1 MTMPHRSS
9 WPGGNPGDGKPDVS
23 SRLPLSR
30 VRERGL
36 GGEGRFPRQRRLLY
50 VGGFDFPTSQ
60 ARGIQSLHT
69 AHALARAGWGVRL
82 LVQRPPKRDSPSP
95 ATAGERLGV
104 GAALAGYGLAPHP
117 RLRIVPLSVARIDHL
132 GWLEIHKRLAITNWS
147 YAIACLLDVLRLR
160 QRPDAILA
168 RDPRL
173 AQVFLQT
180 RALHGCPVIYEV
192 HEIFSTRPR
201 DNSSLDPA
209 QIWGVA
215 ARTRALEDAVFE
227 QADLLLPLTTACAE
241 ILHQQFNVPA
251 ERIAVVPDGTLAPAA
266 TLPPRDPA
274 SRQVVYAG
282 QLYRWKGIDTLLE
295 AFARLPGTNLTIVGG
310 RGDAGDPDLAA
321 CRERVAELGIA
332 ERVDLAGYV
341 PHASVRARIA
351 EAAVAVVPLPDNL
364 MARYFT
370 SPLKVFDYMAAGV
383 PIVASDLP
391 SIREVLTDGDN
402 ALLVPPD
409 DPDALASAI
418 RRLLVNPGLADR
430 LRRTAFERVAGYT
443 WDARAA
449 RIIEALERLV
459 GVAT

>member
-1 MTMPHRSS
+1 MP
-9 WPGGNPGDGKPDVS
+9 
-23 SRLPLSR
+23 LP
-30 VRERGL
+30 
-36 GGEGRFPRQRRLLY
+36 
-50 VGGFDFPTSQ
+50 
-60 ARGIQSLHT
+60 
-69 AHALARAGWGVRL
+69 
-82 LVQRPPKRDSPSP
+82 
-95 ATAGERLGV
+95 
-104 GAALAGYGLAPHP
+104 
-117 RLRIVPLSVARIDHL
+117 VARIDHL

-147 YAIACLLDVLRLR
+147 YAIACVLDVLRLR
-160 QRPDAILA
+160 QRPTRSWPAILGSPGSSSDGPCTVPGHLRGS
-168 RDPRL
+168 RD
-173 AQVFLQT
+173 FLDAPSRQ
-180 RALHGCPVIYEV
+180 
-192 HEIFSTRPR
+192 
-201 DNSSLDPA
+201 SSLDPA

-241 ILHQQFNVPA
+241 ILHQQFKVPA
-251 ERIAVVPDGTLAPAA
+251 ERIAVVPDGTVAPAA

-295 AFARLPGTNLTIVGG
+295 AFARLPGANLTIVGG